1 MTFITNIVEVLAVL
15 NGVPCCKL
23 DIEDKEARIMVR
35 ETKDHFKV
43 DILLLLVK
51 EPFR

>member
-1 MTFITNIVEVLAVL
+1 MTFITNIMDVIALRVA
-15 NGVPCCKL
+15 VPCCKL
-23 DIEDKEARIMVR
+23 DNEDKEARIMVR

-43 DILLLLVK
+43 DILFLLVK